1 MTEGPSA
8 PAVSLRGVSKV
19 YPGPPP
25 VTAIAGVDLEIWGG
39 DLVAVVGPSGSGK
52 STLLHLMGVLD
63 VPSSGD
69 IAIDG
74 RSVAG
79 LSDGDL
85 SAIRAHRL
93 GFVFQEFFLID
104 GVTSTENVAQG
115 LLYRGLPRDERKR
128 RASRALEA
136 VGLGH
141 RLDHEPARLSG
152 GERQRVAI
160 ARALVGEPA
169 VIFADEPTGNLD
181 SVTSSGIIDLLVDL
195 NAAGSTI
202 VVITHDLDL
211 AARFPRQIHLRDGK
225 VVAS

>member
-1 MTEGPSA
+1 VTERPSA

-25 VTAIAGVDLEIWGG
+25 VTAIAGVDLEIWRG

-141 RLDHEPARLSG
+141 RLDHEPSRLSG

-211 AARFPRQIHLRDGK
+211 ATRFPRQIHLRDGK

>member
-1 MTEGPSA
+1 MTDRSGSPVVA
-8 PAVSLRGVSKV
+8 LQGVSKV

-25 VTAIAGVDLEIWGG
+25 VTAVAGVDLDIWAG

-63 VPSSGD
+63 VPSSGE
-69 IAIDG
+69 IVIDG

-79 LSDGDL
+79 LSDGEL

-104 GVTSTENVAQG
+104 GVTATENVAQG
-115 LLYRGLPRDERKR
+115 LLYRGLARDVRQS
-128 RASRALEA
+128 RARRALEA

-160 ARALVGEPA
+160 ARALVGEPS

-195 NAAGSTI
+195 NSTGATI

-211 AARFPRQIHLRDGK
+211 ADRFPRQVHLRDGR
-225 VVAS
+225 VVMS

>member
-25 VTAIAGVDLEIWGG
+25 VTAIAGVDLEIWRG

-141 RLDHEPARLSG
+141 RLDHEPSRLSG

-211 AARFPRQIHLRDGK
+211 AARFPRQIRLRDGK